1 MKSPFRAV
9 FGRRSTQVERYL
21 VVLILAYSVLVSYQN
36 PRFASLETVFDIV
49 HEGAPTMILAVGVL
63 LVLVSGGID
72 VSFPVVAITSA
83 YVSIKVM
90 WAFGLDTMWF
100 MMPVSILIGTI
111 LGVINALLIHYLRLP
126 TLIVTLGTMS
136 VYRGLMAVV
145 LGTSQYPVATMPKS
159 LAAFG
164 AVDIFK
170 LESAGGI
177 YGLSVFF
184 PIVVAII
191 ALTWYLLYHTMLG
204 RSVFAMGSDP
214 EAASRIGVNMLITRL
229 FVYGYTG
236 AIAGVAGLIYYAAM
250 QNVDPV
256 ALSGFELMVI
266 AAVVIGG
273 AKLTGGEGTLLG
285 TFMGVLLFQLFQT
298 TLVQLGLASTW
309 ASFFFGAVLLASL
322 SLIYVRQRRADQRN
336 LVFRAG

>member
-1 MKSPFRAV
+1 MTSPFRAV
-9 FGRRSTQVERYL
+9 FHRRSTQVERYVTL
-21 VVLILAYSVLVSYQN
+21 LIIGYAILVSSQN
-36 PRFASLETVFDIV
+36 PRFASLETVFDLV
-49 HEGAPTMILAVGVL
+49 HEGSPTMILAIGVL

-83 YVSIKVM
+83 YMSIKLM
-90 WAFGLDTMWF
+90 WVFGLDTMAF
-100 MMPVSILIGTI
+100 MMPVAILFGTI
-111 LGVINALLIHYLRLP
+111 LGLINALLIHFLRLP
-126 TLIVTLGTMS
+126 TLIVTLGTMA
-136 VYRGLMAVV
+136 VYRGLMAVL
-145 LGTSQYPVATMPKS
+145 LGTSQYPVAQMPKS

-164 AVDIFK
+164 QMKI
-170 LESAGGI
+170 LTLQSESGV
-177 YGLSVFF
+177 YGLSIFLL
-184 PIVVAII
+184 IVVGLI
-191 ALTWYLLYHTMLG
+191 ALTWFLLYHTMIG

-214 EAASRIGVNMLITRL
+214 EAASRIGINMLLTRL

-236 AIAGVAGLIYYAAM
+236 ALAGIAGLVYYAAV

-273 AKLTGGEGTLLG
+273 AKLTGGEGTILG
-285 TFMGVLLFQLFQT
+285 TILGVLLFQLFQT

-322 SLIYVRQRRADQRN
+322 AMIYIRQRRADQRN
-336 LVFRAG
+336 LVFRVG

>member
-9 FGRRSTQVERYL
+9 FHRRSTPVERYL
-21 VVLILAYSVLVSYQN
+21 TLLIIGYAILVTSQN
-36 PRFASLETVFDIV
+36 PRFFSLETVFDLV

-83 YVSIKVM
+83 YMSIKLM
-90 WAFGLDTMWF
+90 WAFGLDTMAF
-100 MMPVSILIGTI
+100 MLPVSILFGTI
-111 LGVINALLIHYLRLP
+111 LGLINALLIHFLRLP
-126 TLIVTLGTMS
+126 TLIVTLGTMA
-136 VYRGLMAVV
+136 VYRGLMAVL
-145 LGTSQYPVATMPKS
+145 LGTSQYPVAQMPKS
-159 LAAFG
+159 LAEFG
-164 AVDIFK
+164 LLDIVSVTRP
-170 LESAGGI
+170 EGV
-177 YGLSVFF
+177 YGLSIFL
-184 PIVVAII
+184 PIVAAVM
-191 ALTWYLLYHTMLG
+191 ALTWFLLYHTMIG

-214 EAASRIGVNMLITRL
+214 EAASRIGVNILRTRL

-236 AIAGVAGLIYYAAM
+236 ALAGLAGLIYYAAV

-273 AKLTGGEGTLLG
+273 AKLTGGEGTILG
-285 TFMGVLLFQLFQT
+285 TFLGVLLFQLFQT

-322 SLIYVRQRRADQRN
+322 AMIYIRQRRADQRN
-336 LVFRAG
+336 LVFRVG